1 MMRNAKKIDPKR
13 TRGTMARRKSR
24 SALGSSISDMC
35 LWEQMCAHNRKKG
48 TEIPDEFT
56 TQNHEDGYV
65 DSQESVTGQENN
77 TPSVR
82 TAEPQP
88 IVERPDID
96 DIFHRI
102 VGDDDDVEDRIPL
115 WMIEVAP
122 LIKIAGNIDVQ
133 ADFDTILERIIEKL
147 GSDAGSFSKTPTAVD
162 EWPTDEPDLS
172 ELDEEFIARKVKRL
186 MKDGSAT
193 KIIRTLESKGLAD
206 HTYTVPPSEPI
217 SRESSLPSSLTKK
230 SPNHAPWPAHW
241 STSAQ
246 KDTSGNISKA
256 CH

>member
-1 MMRNAKKIDPKR
+1 VEGPS
-13 TRGTMARRKSR
+13 T
-24 SALGSSISDMC
+24 
-35 LWEQMCAHNRKKG
+35 E
-48 TEIPDEFT
+48 TEIPDNFT

-77 TPSVR
+77 TPRVR

-88 IVERPDID
+88 IVGRPDID

-147 GSDAGSFSKTPTAVD
+147 GSDAGSFSKTPTGVKPHVSGPLLYGNLVNRTSKQSTESPPFLVID
-162 EWPTDEPDLS
+162 PPGPD
-172 ELDEEFIARKVKRL
+172 
-186 MKDGSAT
+186 T
-193 KIIRTLESKGLAD
+193 PPIRTVSRPHRRPDMRGF
-206 HTYTVPPSEPI
+206 TVPVITEKWCHCGKETDSL
-217 SRESSLPSSLTKK
+217 SSHIYVCSYHPEHDPQKGFRQ
-230 SPNHAPWPAHW
+230 
-241 STSAQ
+241 STS
-246 KDTSGNISKA
+246 GRLG
-256 CH
+256 